1 MLNTPNEW
9 HNEEYTEDEKAP
21 ENFANGDYDGEYSDD
36 EYSDDEY
43 GEEDEYVDDDDD
55 NGNDGSGSNSKNK
68 IIIIAVIAAIALLVV
83 IGGIIGFTSMKN
95 KNSADQQPQ
104 VESFDEQGMD
114 VGSEENGDEISIDVE
129 PGEEMDDE
137 NREEN
142 HEENP
147 DEHPEEHQDEGEGN
161 GPDFQENEQQA
172 NNDNG
177 NEGNEGGLDVPP
189 EQRSPLADIVGQSGN
204 NGDVS
209 IAIGD
214 TGRTNPFK
222 PNIEQ
227 QKLAAPA
234 IAAANTVREKYSF
247 DVIEPP
253 ELGIEDLD
261 LARLMQTKVTGILYD
276 NIKPSAIVNIDGS
289 DQLVSI
295 GDNVGGFEIASIT
308 KNKVVIRDGKNIFR
322 ASVGQPL
329 NAEKVVNPVEI
340 SNLETKFAGSTKH

>member
-21 ENFANGDYDGEYSDD
+21 EDFANGEYSDD
-36 EYSDDEY
+36 DYSDEEYS
-43 GEEDEYVDDDDD
+43 EEDEYVDEDGGDG
-55 NGNDGSGSNSKNK
+55 NGGISKNK
-68 IIIIAVIAAIALLVV
+68 IIIIAVVAAVALLVI

-95 KNSADQQPQ
+95 KNSSAPEQQPP
-104 VESFDEQGMD
+104 VESVDETGMD
-114 VGSEENGDEISIDVE
+114 IGSEEGGDEISIDVE
-129 PGEEMDDE
+129 AEDE
-137 NREEN
+137 LASENPEEN
-142 HEENP
+142 
-147 DEHPEEHQDEGEGN
+147 QGAAEGSGLDV
-161 GPDFQENEQQA
+161 PENEQVA

-177 NEGNEGGLDVPP
+177 NEEAAGGLDVPQEP
-189 EQRSPLADIVGQSGN
+189 KSPSVGVVGGTASDGT
-204 NGDVS
+204 VS

-227 QKLAAPA
+227 QKLELPA
-234 IAAANTVREKYSF
+234 INEASAVREKYSF

-253 ELGIEDLD
+253 ELGIENLD
-261 LARLMQTKVTGILYD
+261 LERLMQTKVTGILYD

-295 GDNVGGFEIASIT
+295 GDNVAGFEIVSIT
-308 KNKVVIRDGKNIFR
+308 KNKVVIRDGSNVFR

-329 NAEKVVNPVEI
+329 NAEKVVNPVEV

>member
-21 ENFANGDYDGEYSDD
+21 ENFANGNYDGEYSDD

-43 GEEDEYVDDDDD
+43 GEDEYVDDDED
-55 NGNDGSGSNSKNK
+55 NGNDGRGGNSKNK
-68 IIIIAVIAAIALLVV
+68 IIIIAVIAAVALLVV

-95 KNSADQQPQ
+95 KNSSEHEQQSQ

-114 VGSEENGDEISIDVE
+114 VESEENGDEISIDVE
-129 PGEEMDDE
+129 SEEEMGDE

-142 HEENP
+142 HDENP
-147 DEHPEEHQDEGEGN
+147 DEHQGEGEGN
-161 GPDFQENEQQA
+161 GPDFQENEQQG

-189 EQRSPLADIVGQSGN
+189 EQRSPLADVVGQSGN

-222 PNIEQ
+222 PNIEQQ